1 MVTDRN
7 VPPLPPDISMK
18 EAKAYL
24 SALIKGDAD
33 SIAIIKA
40 STKKIWENWFPPSAK
55 PQV

>member
-1 MVTDRN
+1 
-7 VPPLPPDISMK
+7 MK

-24 SALIKGDAD
+24 LALIKGDAD

-40 STKKIWENWFPPSAK
+40 STKEIWENWFPPSAK